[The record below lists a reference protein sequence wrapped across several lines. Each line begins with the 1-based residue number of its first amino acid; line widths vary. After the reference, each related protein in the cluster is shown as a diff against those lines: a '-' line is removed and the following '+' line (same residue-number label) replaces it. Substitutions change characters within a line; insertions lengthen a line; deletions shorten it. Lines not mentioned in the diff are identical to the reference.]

1 MIQIIDSLNHSRSRS
16 PRRYRSRSR
25 SPRRYDRSPRRYR
38 SRSPRRDYGS
48 SRPRFDRG
56 GPHNRPKADP
66 SNVLGVFGLNLR
78 TNEEDLE
85 RIYGKYGKIEKVTV
99 VFDRRINQSRG
110 FGFVYFDTVE
120 AADEA
125 RQATNGMEL
134 DGRSIRVDFS
144 TTQKPHESTPGFYA
158 GKRYD

>member
-1 MIQIIDSLNHSRSRS
+1 
-16 PRRYRSRSR
+16 
-25 SPRRYDRSPRRYR
+25 
-38 SRSPRRDYGS
+38 
-48 SRPRFDRG
+48 
-56 GPHNRPKADP
+56 
-66 SNVLGVFGLNLR
+66 LR

-85 RIYGKYGKIEKVTV
+85 RVFGKYGKIERVTV

-125 RQATNGMEL
+125 RQNTNGMEL

-144 TTQKPHESTPGFYA
+144 TTQKAHEPTPGYYA
-158 GKRYD
+158 GKRYV